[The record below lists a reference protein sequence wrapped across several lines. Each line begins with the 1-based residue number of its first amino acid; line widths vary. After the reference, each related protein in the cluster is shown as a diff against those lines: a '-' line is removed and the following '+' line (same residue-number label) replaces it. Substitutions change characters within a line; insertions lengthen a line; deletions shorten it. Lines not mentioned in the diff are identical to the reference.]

1 MKTIVLTLALGLG
14 VSMACLGVSAA
25 AFAAEL
31 GLITGSE
38 NGTYYQFGVDLK
50 RLVKPAGIDV
60 TVYPSKGSI
69 DNISALYARPG
80 VQMAIVQS
88 DVLDFIAGVES
99 NALLAR
105 IAKSIRVIFPL
116 YDEEV
121 HVIARNEIGAL
132 EQLAGRRVAVG
143 PAGSGTYVTARW
155 LFKLADVRPSEMVT
169 IDAAQALTRL
179 KAGELDAMVY
189 VAAAPL
195 KLLRNE
201 LTETDG
207 VRLVPVTHKSVLESY
222 DAVGLP
228 ANTYPWQP
236 TPVATVAVKALLV
249 TVDSEGRACETI
261 GRFAQQVAG
270 GLEALTKRGHPNWQR
285 VDLGYHRKDWT
296 PSDCA
301 RKYLDATG
309 SAQASPSH
317 PR

>member
-1 MKTIVLTLALGLG
+1 MKTIVLMLVLGLG
-14 VSMACLGVSAA
+14 VSMACLGISAA
-25 AFAAEL
+25 ATAAEL

-38 NGTYYQFGVDLK
+38 NGAYYQFGVDLK
-50 RLVKPAGIDV
+50 RLVKPAGIEL

-69 DNISALYARPG
+69 DNLSALHSRPG

-88 DVLDFIAGVES
+88 DVLDFIAGAETS
-99 NALLAR
+99 PLLTS
-105 IAKSIRVIFPL
+105 IAKRLRVIFPL
-116 YDEEV
+116 YNEEV
-121 HVIARNEIGAL
+121 HIIARNGIGEL

-143 PAGSGTYVTARW
+143 PTGSGTYVTARW
-155 LFKLADVRPSEMVT
+155 LFKLADVRPSELVP

-201 LTETDG
+201 LTEADG
-207 VRLVPVTHKSVLESY
+207 VRLIPVTHKSVLESY
-222 DAVGLP
+222 DAVELP

-249 TVDSEGRACETI
+249 TVDSEERVCDTI
-261 GRFAQQVAG
+261 SRFAQQVAG
-270 GLEALTKRGHPNWQR
+270 GLEGLTKRGHPNWQR
-285 VDLGYHRKDWT
+285 VDLGYHRKDWK

-301 RKYLDATG
+301 RKYLDAAG
-309 SAQASPSH
+309 SVQASPSH